1 MTDETIIV
9 KPSRRWD
16 LGDIREIWKYREL
29 LYVLTWRDI
38 KVRYKQTLLGIIWVI
53 FQPSATTVVF
63 TIFFGNLAKIPS
75 GNLPYSL
82 FVLSG
87 LVFWSFFS
95 NSLSNAS
102 GSLTANEGIIK
113 KVYFPKIILPLA
125 SITISFFDFL
135 INLVILFIFAFILG
149 FYPSISALLI
159 IPLAIIIT
167 SISAAGLGFFL
178 ASVNVKYRDVRYIL
192 PYFIQIL
199 LFLSPII
206 YPLTI
211 VSSRNKYILALNP
224 MTAVVETVRT
234 IFSHSPI
241 TNIDLILISI
251 SISILIF
258 IFGYLY
264 FKKTEKYIS
273 DEI

>member
-75 GNLPYSL
+75 GTLPYSL

-95 NSLSNAS
+95 NSLSSAG

-113 KVYFPKIILPLA
+113 KVYFPKIILPIA
-125 SITISFFDFL
+125 SIVISFFDFL
-135 INLVILFIFAFILG
+135 INLVILFIF
-149 FYPSISALLI
+149 ALLI

-199 LFLSPII
+199 LFLSPVI

-224 MTAVVETVRT
+224 MTGVVETVRT
-234 IFSHSPI
+234 VFSHSPI
-241 TNIDLILISI
+241 THIDLILISI
-251 SISILIF
+251 SISILTF